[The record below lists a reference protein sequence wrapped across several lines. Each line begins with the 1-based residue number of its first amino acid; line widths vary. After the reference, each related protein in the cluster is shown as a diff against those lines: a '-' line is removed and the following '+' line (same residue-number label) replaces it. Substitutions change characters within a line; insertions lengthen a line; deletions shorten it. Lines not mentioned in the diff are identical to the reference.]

1 MASEKFCLK
10 WNDFEQNI
18 SFAFKELKD
27 DKDFFDVT
35 LACEDEEQ
43 VSAHKVILSACSPFF
58 KNILRRNQHQ
68 HPLLYL
74 KGVKYSD
81 LQSVLNF
88 MYHGEVNVAQ
98 EELNNFLS
106 IAEELKVK
114 GLTQGNNG
122 GSTKR
127 SASPPASKPLSAK
140 RPRPPDPIRPPAP
153 IVAPDADDDIQEV
166 LPVKT
171 EPSASSSY
179 SQIQEPEQHLATY
192 EDDSYADYNQYD
204 DQQEYDAGA
213 LVDFNASGL
222 DGNKELILESI
233 EEEISSKMFMNE
245 SKVWQ
250 CTECGRESKYKTDI
264 TRHVES
270 LHILDHPGYTC
281 TFCGVTMKSRN
292 SFRKHNCR
300 RFDMDSQ

>member
-18 SFAFKELKD
+18 SLAFRELKD

-122 GSTKR
+122 GGSSKR
-127 SASPPASKPLSAK
+127 SASPPASKPLSSK

-153 IVAPDADDDIQEV
+153 VAAPDDDDIQEV

-171 EPSASSSY
+171 EPSSSSAY
-179 SQIQEPEQHLATY
+179 SQVQEPEQHLATY

-204 DQQEYDAGA
+204 DTQEYDAGA

-222 DGNKELILESI
+222 DGNKGLILESI
-233 EEEISSKMFMNE
+233 EEEISSKMFLTE
-245 SKVWQ
+245 SKYWK
-250 CTECGRESKYKTDI
+250 CMECGRESRYKTDI

-270 LHILDHPGYTC
+270 LHIPDHPGYTC
-281 TFCGVTMKSRN
+281 IACGVTMKSRN
-292 SFRKHNCR
+292 SFRKHVCK
-300 RFDMDSQ
+300 Q

>member
-1 MASEKFCLK
+1 M
-10 WNDFEQNI
+10 
-18 SFAFKELKD
+18 
-27 DKDFFDVT
+27 
-35 LACEDEEQ
+35 
-43 VSAHKVILSACSPFF
+43 
-58 KNILRRNQHQ
+58 
-68 HPLLYL
+68 
-74 KGVKYSD
+74 
-81 LQSVLNF
+81 
-88 MYHGEVNVAQ
+88 AQ

-213 LVDFNASGL
+213 LVDFNASGI
-222 DGNKELILESI
+222 DGNKGTLHSHLII
-233 EEEISSKMFMNE
+233 F
-245 SKVWQ
+245 
-250 CTECGRESKYKTDI
+250 
-264 TRHVES
+264 
-270 LHILDHPGYTC
+270 ILY
-281 TFCGVTMKSRN
+281 
-292 SFRKHNCR
+292 
-300 RFDMDSQ
+300 

>member
-18 SFAFKELKD
+18 SLAFRELKD

-58 KNILRRNQHQ
+58 KNILRKNQHQ

-122 GSTKR
+122 GGGSSKR
-127 SASPPASKPLSAK
+127 SASPPASKPLSSK

-153 IVAPDADDDIQEV
+153 VAAPDDDDIQEV

-171 EPSASSSY
+171 EPSSSSAY
-179 SQIQEPEQHLATY
+179 SQVQEPEQHLATY

-204 DQQEYDAGA
+204 ETQEYDAGA

-222 DGNKELILESI
+222 DGNKDCDIDEQVASLTRMLSSQCYECSQCGKKSI
-233 EEEISSKMFMNE
+233 TKN
-245 SKVWQ
+245 
-250 CTECGRESKYKTDI
+250 
-264 TRHVES
+264 
-270 LHILDHPGYTC
+270 
-281 TFCGVTMKSRN
+281 
-292 SFRKHNCR
+292 
-300 RFDMDSQ
+300 RFKETYRSCPLSIALAL